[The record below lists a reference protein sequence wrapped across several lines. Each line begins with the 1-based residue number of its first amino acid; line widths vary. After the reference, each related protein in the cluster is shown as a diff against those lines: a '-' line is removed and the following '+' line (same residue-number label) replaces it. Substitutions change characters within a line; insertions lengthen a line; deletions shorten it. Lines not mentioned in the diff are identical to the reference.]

1 MKKERVFTPYQVF
14 MIAIIAFIQFTVIL
28 DFMVLSPLGA
38 ILMPELGIT
47 TAQFGWVVSGYA
59 FSAGVSG
66 ILAAGFAD
74 KFDRKKL
81 LLFFYVGFLVGTAL
95 CASANNYHL
104 LLLARIFTGIF
115 GGVIGSIGFAIITD
129 IFELKVRGR
138 VMGFTQM
145 AFAASQI
152 LGLPIGL
159 LLANNFGWHSTFW
172 MIVIVGFLV
181 GITIVVYMKPITAH
195 LEANKNQNPFKHL
208 IGTVSNPDYI
218 KVFLSTTLLAT
229 GGFMLMPFGS
239 TFSTNN
245 LGLSLDD
252 LPLLYGVTGIF
263 TMVFGPLMGK
273 MADKYGKL
281 KIFLFGSVLGIIL
294 VGIYCNLGVTPLW
307 MVLVL
312 NVVLFLGIN
321 ARMVSSSALITAIPD
336 LKDRGA
342 FMSINSSVQQ
352 ISGGIA
358 SAIAGVIVVQRADGF
373 VEHYPLLGWVVI
385 GSMVISAALMFVI
398 NNLVVR
404 RAHKEMVPKMDLM
417 YK

>member
-208 IGTVSNPDYI
+208 IGTVSNSDYI

-307 MVLVL
+307 MVLLL

>member
-307 MVLVL
+307 MVLLL